1 MNINSYQIVIAG
13 VGGQGIVTL
22 TELIG
27 ESAIKAGLKVT
38 GAETHGMAQRG
49 GSVVSH
55 LRIGL
60 NPIAPLIA
68 DGTADIILALEPSE
82 ALRHSKLI
90 KSDGT
95 IIYSTDVI
103 TPSNVTVQHKEYPP
117 VEPIF
122 EKISNSAKNVYPVK
136 LTLEIQQEIGMRSL
150 NIIILGAMVGFWEKN
165 GKDSVISRE
174 IMLEVIKNRWPK
186 VYEKNLKAFEFGRE
200 SILNITLI
208 V

>member
-1 MNINSYQIVIAG
+1 LNINSYQIVIAG

-60 NPIAPLIA
+60 NPMAPLIA

-90 KSDGT
+90 KTNGT

-122 EKISNSAKNVYPVK
+122 EKISNSAKNVYPIK
-136 LTLEIQQEIGMRSL
+136 LTLKIQQEIGMRSL
-150 NIIILGAMVGFWEKN
+150 NIIILGAMVGYWEKN
-165 GKDSVISRE
+165 GKNSVIPIE
-174 IMLEVIKNRWPK
+174 IMLEVINNRWPK

-200 SILNITLI
+200 SILNITL
-208 V
+208 VA